1 MNEKNSF
8 DASALVHGN
17 VGLKKNKN
25 KKSVAGVAGSV
36 IEARHLTACS
46 RMTPRAANA

>member
-1 MNEKNSF
+1 MKKILSTLLPSSTATW
-8 DASALVHGN
+8 D
-17 VGLKKNKN
+17 LKKIKN